1 MYKRFLGVIVVLMLI
16 PLVASATWQIADPLH
31 GIKSG
36 YLYSSRLS
44 RTDHPQRYAN
54 GKLVLFKLR
63 KGLLKDNILRFAKKY
78 NWRVTW
84 RVANNYYVMLNTK
97 MVGPKFRVVMDQ
109 LLAHYSLYAS
119 YNTYSKR
126 MVVYKK
132 PSTR

>member
-1 MYKRFLGVIVVLMLI
+1 MYKRFLGMIVLLILI
-16 PLVASATWQIADPLH
+16 PLIASATWQIADPLH
-31 GIKSG
+31 GVKSR
-36 YLYSSRLS
+36 YLYSSS

-63 KGLLKDNILRFAKKY
+63 KGLLKDNIIRFAKKY

-84 RVANNYYVMLNTK
+84 RTANNYYVMLNTK
-97 MVGPKFRVVMDQ
+97 MVGSKFQVVMDQ
-109 LLAHYSLYAS
+109 LLAHYPLYAS

-132 PSTR
+132 PSKR